1 MQVLYCGWL
10 VDCTAQVRA
19 RERKEEVGG
28 GGERD
33 IENERKKRKGKKK
46 NAQVHKVISSPGIK

>member
-46 NAQVHKVISSPGIK
+46 TLKFTRSFPAQG